1 MPNDQV
7 PIQESFHIPLE
18 LKTILKSL
26 RMKIWVIIGM
36 VILSAALGVA
46 AALFLGSSEYEATT
60 VLYYQPIESYVSDSF
75 RIYQSV
81 GSGTELTYD
90 QGAGLVKNASTTDL
104 VDYVNMV
111 KIVPNLEALRQEL
124 ELELTLDEIG
134 SGIGVD
140 TAWDSN
146 LMFISARSESP
157 QQAALVANALR
168 TIFLENSNRMID
180 QDIENNI
187 SELTLQYES
196 TAKDLENAINAF
208 SSFVRKNEIREIGTE
223 ATQYTAELLSLE
235 SNLQRTNSLISTAQ
249 AKVDRI
255 KQEIEVQK
263 QLVAAEADRFD
274 EQIVSPDLSADEI
287 ANRMKLLQ
295 QKIAMMQSAKTDPIE
310 ENRLRTALAIAEN
323 GYVRGIV
330 SRTEFEE
337 AQYAYDLF
345 LAEKTPSKDLQSVQ
359 KQLDALL
366 GSRIATN
373 TQFRSDNT
381 YFQSLQLLLLE
392 SEIQLIESEA
402 EYQQTTARYKEL
414 QGKYVDLPIL
424 TQEYTRLS
432 GNVAALE
439 AAALGL
445 KKVLKQYNLIAE
457 QQHSDFY
464 VVSNAVAPL
473 YPRESNR
480 RLIAAAVTVIFFL
493 VGFTILLIAIA
504 LDMRIKSAG
513 DAKQKLLVPILQSF
527 GFLRN
532 KSRLL
537 PLDGGE
543 SAHIETYRILSRPLR
558 QAYPLHGATF
568 LVTSSAEGEG
578 KTTTA
583 INLATVFG
591 RQDERVLLID
601 AQIRKSDDPSPFT
614 PFLLDEE
621 TATGDG
627 LGEYLSYKVF
637 DQQQII
643 SPTKLS
649 GVDMIARKGEAVIP
663 DLLQSARMRELM
675 DALKEQY
682 SVIIIEGPPVQD
694 CVDSDILASYADS
707 ILFVTACDSLRPD
720 LIQRAIA
727 RMQKT
732 SAHFEGIVLTKVRPV
747 YLD

>member
-1 MPNDQV
+1 MANDRI
-7 PIQESFHIPLE
+7 PTQESFHIPLE
-18 LKTILKSL
+18 LKTIIKSL
-26 RMKIWVIIGM
+26 RMKIWVIIVM
-36 VILSAALGVA
+36 AVLAAALGVG
-46 AALFLGSSEYEATT
+46 AALLLGVSEYEATT

-90 QGAGLVKNASTTDL
+90 QGTGLVQTASTTDL

-124 ELELTLDEIG
+124 EMERTLEEIG
-134 SGIGVD
+134 SSIGVD

-157 QQAALVANALR
+157 QEAALVANTLR
-168 TIFLENSNRMID
+168 NIFLDNSNRMID
-180 QDIENNI
+180 QDIDRI
-187 SELTLQYES
+187 VSDLTLQFDTTAMDLKE
-196 TAKDLENAINAF
+196 AKDRFSAF
-208 SSFVRKNEIREIGTE
+208 VQSYGIREIGTE
-223 ATQYTAELLSLE
+223 AAQYTAELLDLE
-235 SNLQRTNSLISTAQ
+235 ANIQRTKSLISTSQ

-255 KQEIEVQK
+255 EQEIAVQK
-263 QLVAAEADRFD
+263 QLSSD
-274 EQIVSPDLSADEI
+274 EKERMEGQIVSTDLSAEEI
-287 ANRMKLLQ
+287 GNRMQLLQ
-295 QKIAMMQSAKTDPIE
+295 QKIDMIQSAKTDPIE
-310 ENRLRTALAIAEN
+310 ENRLRNALAIAEN

-330 SRTEFEE
+330 QRSEFEE
-337 AQYAYDLF
+337 AKYAYELF
-345 LAEKTPSKDLQSVQ
+345 LAEKSTSEELQSVQ
-359 KQLDALL
+359 AQLDSLL
-366 GSRIATN
+366 GSRITTS
-373 TQFRSDNT
+373 TQVRPDTT
-381 YFQSLQLLLLE
+381 YLQNLQLLLLE
-392 SEIQLIESEA
+392 SEIQLIEAEA
-402 EYQQTTARYKEL
+402 EYQRTTARYGEL
-414 QGKYVDLPIL
+414 QNKYEDLPIL

-439 AAALGL
+439 AATQGL
-445 KKVLKQYNLIAE
+445 EKVLKQYRLIAD

-464 VVSNAVAPL
+464 VVSDAVAPL

-480 RLIAAAVTVIFFL
+480 KLIAAAVTVILFL
-493 VGFTILLIAIA
+493 LGFTLLLITIA
-504 LDMRIKSAG
+504 LDMRIKSTG

-537 PLDGGE
+537 PLEGNE
-543 SAHIETYRILSRPLR
+543 STHMEAYRILSRPLR
-558 QAYPLHGATF
+558 QAYPHHGATF

-583 INLATVFG
+583 INLATVYG

-601 AQIRKSDDPSPFT
+601 AQIRKSENPSPFT

-621 TATGDG
+621 NATGDG

-637 DQQQII
+637 DHQQII

-682 SVIIIEGPPVQD
+682 SVIIIEGPPVHD

-707 ILFVTACDSLRPD
+707 ILFVSACDYLKPDAILR
-720 LIQRAIA
+720 AMK

-732 SAHFEGIVLTKVRPV
+732 TAHFEGIILTKVRPV